1 MDKLVLRASASHDGS
16 EAQRWIAYVHNNK
29 LLQTVHSEQQE
40 MFEMGMTAFEDVLFV
55 DIKLAHF
62 PVVADLLF
70 NCTEET
76 EPLLVRAITV
86 ISQNRPNVNVLVT
99 LLSKDGHPVTDGYTS
114 EDGKHVVKRF
124 HYDQSVYHLKWGY
137 YIDGVL
143 VAANAYRNDM
153 VEECNIKLS
162 IEK

>member
-16 EAQRWIAYVHNNK
+16 EAQRWIAYVHDNK
-29 LLQTVHSEQQE
+29 LLQIIHSEQQE
-40 MFEMGMTAFEDVLFV
+40 MFEIGMTVFNDVLV
-55 DIKLAHF
+55 VAVKLANF

-76 EPLLVRAITV
+76 EQLLVQAITV
-86 ISQNRPNVNVLVT
+86 ISQNRPNTKVPVQLV
-99 LLSKDGHPVTDGYTS
+99 SNDGHPVTDGYTS
-114 EDGKHVVKRF
+114 DDGKHVVKRI
-124 HYDQSVYHLKWGY
+124 HDERSVYHLKWGY

-143 VAANAYRNDM
+143 VAANTYRNDM

>member
-29 LLQTVHSEQQE
+29 LLQIIHSEQQE
-40 MFEMGMTAFEDVLFV
+40 MFENGMTVFNDVMV
-55 DIKLAHF
+55 VAVELANF

-76 EPLLVRAITV
+76 EQLLVQAITV
-86 ISQNRPNVNVLVT
+86 ISQNRPNTKVPVQLS
-99 LLSKDGHPVTDGYTS
+99 SKDGHPVTDGYTS

-124 HYDQSVYHLKWGY
+124 HYDQSAYHLKWGY

-143 VAANAYRNDM
+143 VAANIYRNDM
-153 VEECNIKLS
+153 VEKCNIKLS